1 MKNYL
6 TNGKKCYIIS
16 KCKANALYT
25 PLSARVIR
33 CIMAS
38 ERLKKCGVIMA
49 KNLQYGIMLDVYG
62 SLLTQKQLEIMQ
74 LYYDD
79 DLSLSEIGEQY
90 GISRQGVHDSIKH
103 SEQALDEFEHKLGI
117 LAMHQQETDALL
129 SIKRDAY
136 EALVQCRKVSFAKNI
151 ADRII
156 KTLENIDARL
166 AELGEE
172 QEDEN

>member
-1 MKNYL
+1 MNTL
-6 TNGKKCYIIS
+6 QSASDHVGSCFIMH
-16 KCKANALYT
+16 KAI
-25 PLSARVIR
+25 PARQKVR
-33 CIMAS
+33 Y
-38 ERLKKCGVIMA
+38 IMA
-49 KNLQYGIMLDVYG
+49 KDLKYGIMLDVYG
-62 SLLTQKQLEIMQ
+62 ALLTEKQLDIMQ

-103 SEQALDEFEHKLGI
+103 SEAALDEFEGKLMI
-117 LAMHQQETDALL
+117 LASRQQEIDSLL

-136 EALVQCRKVSFAKNI
+136 DALVQCRKVSFAKNI

-156 KTLENIDARL
+156 KTLENIDSRL

-172 QEDEN
+172 QEDNE

>member
-1 MKNYL
+1 
-6 TNGKKCYIIS
+6 
-16 KCKANALYT
+16 
-25 PLSARVIR
+25 
-33 CIMAS
+33 
-38 ERLKKCGVIMA
+38 MA
-49 KNLQYGIMLDVYG
+49 KDLKYGIMLDVYG
-62 SLLTQKQLEIMQ
+62 ALLTEKQLDIMQ

-103 SEQALDEFEHKLGI
+103 SEAALDEFEGKLMI
-117 LAMHQQETDALL
+117 LASRQQEIDSLL

-136 EALVQCRKVSFAKNI
+136 DALVQCRKVSFAKNI

-156 KTLENIDARL
+156 KTLENIDSRL

-172 QEDEN
+172 QEDNE